1 MGTCITGSTLLSY
14 CFNRFFAEA
23 FMLQACL
30 NGARTRRDHP
40 KIPLSPEELAEDAAH
55 VIAAGAAELHVHP
68 RNADGE
74 ETLDPNDVAEAL
86 VAIRLK
92 VESVAVGVSTR
103 EGIRTDRNRGF
114 DQMRAWRV
122 MPDYVS
128 VNLSE
133 EDAPEIMALMRVK
146 DIGVE
151 AGLASVAD
159 AQRFVALPIAA
170 ESLRVL
176 VEIDFEKDVT
186 KAIALADDILRV
198 LADNG
203 LTLPLLLHGFDES
216 VWPLYRKS
224 RALGI
229 DSRLGF
235 EDGVH
240 LPDGSIAASNR
251 DIIAAARALA

>member
-1 MGTCITGSTLLSY
+1 
-14 CFNRFFAEA
+14 
-23 FMLQACL
+23 MLQACL

-40 KIPLSPEELAEDAAH
+40 RIPLSPVELAQDAESA
-55 VIAAGAAELHVHP
+55 VAAGAAELHVHP
-68 RNADGE
+68 RGGDGA
-74 ETLDPNDVAEAL
+74 ETLDPDDIAVALAT
-86 VAIRLK
+86 IRARLPM
-92 VESVAVGVSTR
+92 VPIGISTR
-103 EGIRTDRNRGF
+103 EGIRTDASRGF
-114 DQMRAWRV
+114 QQMRAWRV

-133 EDAPEIMALMRVK
+133 QDAPEIMALMRVK

-159 AQRFVALPIAA
+159 AQRFVSLPMAT

-176 VEIDFEKDVT
+176 VEIDLEKDVA
-186 KAIALADDILRV
+186 KAIALADDILRILV
-198 LADNG
+198 DHSI
-203 LTLPLLLHGFDES
+203 TLPRLLHGFDAS

-224 RALGI
+224 RELGI

-240 LPDGSIAASNR
+240 LPDGSIAPSNR
-251 DIIAAARALA
+251 DIIAAAQMLT

>member
-1 MGTCITGSTLLSY
+1 
-14 CFNRFFAEA
+14 
-23 FMLQACL
+23 MLQACL
-30 NGARTRRDHP
+30 NGARTRRDHA
-40 KIPLSPEELAEDAAH
+40 KIPLSPDELAQDAAE

-68 RNADGE
+68 RGDDGS
-74 ETLDPNDVAEAL
+74 ETLDPGDVAVAL
-86 VAIRLK
+86 GAIRMKLPF
-92 VESVAVGVSTR
+92 VPVGISTR
-103 EGIRTDRNRGF
+103 EGIRTDRSRGF
-114 DQMRAWRV
+114 DQMKAWRV

-151 AGLASVAD
+151 AGLATVAD
-159 AQRFVALPIAA
+159 AERFVMLPLAR
-170 ESLRVL
+170 ESLRIL

-186 KAIALADDILRV
+186 KAIALAEDIMGV
-198 LADNG
+198 LANHRVA
-203 LTLPLLLHGFDES
+203 LPLLLHGFDES

-224 RALGI
+224 RELGI

-240 LPDGSIAASNR
+240 LPDGRIAASNR
-251 DIIAAARALA
+251 DIIAAAHALT

>member
-1 MGTCITGSTLLSY
+1 
-14 CFNRFFAEA
+14 
-23 FMLQACL
+23 MLQACL
-30 NGARTRRDHP
+30 NGARTRLDHP
-40 KIPLSPEELAEDAAH
+40 KIPLSPEELAQDAAE
-55 VIAAGAAELHVHP
+55 VIAAGAKELHVHP
-68 RNADGE
+68 RGADGA
-74 ETLDPNDVAEAL
+74 ETLDPDDIAVALA
-86 VAIRLK
+86 AIRAK
-92 VESVAVGVSTR
+92 GPWVPVGISTR
-103 EGIRTDRNRGF
+103 EGIRTDPNRGF
-114 DQMRAWRV
+114 DQMKAWRV

-159 AQRFVALPIAA
+159 AQRFVTLPLAQ

-198 LADNG
+198 LADHRVA
-203 LTLPLLLHGFDES
+203 LPLLLHGFDES
-216 VWPLYRKS
+216 VWPLYHKS
-224 RALGI
+224 QALGI
-229 DSRLGF
+229 DARLGF

-240 LPDGSIAASNR
+240 LPDGRIAASNR
-251 DIIAAARALA
+251 DIIAAAQALT